1 MVKSRPGKITVPTLY
16 EDFMWHSHMTDHERY
31 KVDTKKFL
39 GFVLNHDD
47 EIPKQKLKGYWDDN
61 L

>member
-47 EIPKQKLKGYWDDN
+47 EIPK
-61 L
+61 